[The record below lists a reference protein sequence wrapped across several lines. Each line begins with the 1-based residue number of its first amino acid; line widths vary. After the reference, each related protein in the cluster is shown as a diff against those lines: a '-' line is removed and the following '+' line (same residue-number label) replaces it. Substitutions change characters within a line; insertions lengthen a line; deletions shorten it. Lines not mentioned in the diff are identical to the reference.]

1 MAGRGGIARAEGAKR
16 AKPVAVVA
24 TRTGPGV
31 GAAATRTGGATDG
44 AKRRR
49 PARLCWAV
57 GLGILIVGIN
67 LLFGLFLPDGVY
79 VGDFNGSFPK
89 GLAYGW
95 QAQNHSV
102 IERGGLFESGP
113 GRSGFSQVVDLRGAT
128 EPAGLYC
135 GYRVAAEAV
144 LRVWYR
150 VEADG
155 GARDGSAS
163 AGSASGGSAPGV
175 LTSGPGLIRVSDRGT
190 GLTRVAE
197 LTSSGAWTECLLAV
211 SPGWGRMDFEV
222 SPGWRVSFDDI
233 SVTADGPLAGADAL
247 RARLWG
253 QAANKPSTGGSRL
266 DFFKV
271 VSAGRQ
277 ADVALPVAAT
287 LMATMVLYGLLL
299 RLSYRGG
306 VILLFATASI
316 VLFEPSPFE
325 ALFAI
330 WLVHSWRRRGLDF
343 RPLADRRL
351 RPVVVGLALLA
362 LGLAVGW
369 VAGGP
374 GTLSTASAMITGYC
388 LVVFVAAATGV
399 SSGTLV
405 VDVLIGLGLGALLGT
420 LYGWL
425 GFAFEPLRTA
435 VLQYGTEFRGFF
447 KDSNVYGPS
456 LFLPAT
462 ASLLLGLLSRSRPKR
477 VAWLA
482 AALFFAGGVVMSGS
496 RAAFGGLM
504 VATAVAIGLVFPH
517 LGHRVRAAGPFVA
530 GAALVAAI
538 AVGIRGGLGGSL
550 LELRW
555 YDLEGR
561 FPDILIGLKAI
572 STVPLGA
579 GPGLGVGRYGIS
591 PHNLFVL
598 TFLEEGWIGGVGLLL
613 AFGALVWFGWRAA
626 GRLILGRPPNHLLIA
641 VLASFVGY
649 LAVSMFVSSLHWRH
663 LWILGGLVVTLAL
676 GPRDRTSQGRG
687 RMLG

>member
-1 MAGRGGIARAEGAKR
+1 MASRGRSAAARGAKG
-16 AKPVAVVA
+16 AKSGAAGA
-24 TRTGPGV
+24 TRTGPV
-31 GAAATRTGGATDG
+31 
-44 AKRRR
+44 
-49 PARLCWAV
+49 AV
-57 GLGILIVGIN
+57 ALGILIVGIN

-95 QAQNHSV
+95 QAQNHTV

-113 GRSGFSQVVDLRGAT
+113 GRSGLGQVVDLRRAA

-135 GYRVAAEAV
+135 DYRVAAEAV

-150 VEADG
+150 VEAGG
-155 GARDGSAS
+155 GAGGGSE
-163 AGSASGGSAPGV
+163 SGGLMLSPGF
-175 LTSGPGLIRVSDRGT
+175 IRVCDRGT
-190 GLTRVAE
+190 GLTWVAE
-197 LTSSGAWTECLLAV
+197 LASSEAWTECLLAV

-233 SVTADGPLAGADAL
+233 SVTAAGPPAAGDAL

-253 QAANKPSTGGSRL
+253 QAASKPSTGGSRL

-287 LMATMVLYGLLL
+287 LIATMVLYALLL

-306 VILLFATASI
+306 VILLFAAASI

-330 WLVHSWRRRGLDF
+330 WLVYSWRTRRLDL
-343 RPLADRRL
+343 RRLADRRL
-351 RPVVVGLALLA
+351 RPVVVGLVLLA

-369 VAGGP
+369 LAGGP
-374 GTLSTASAMITGYC
+374 CTLSTASAVITGYC

-405 VDVLIGLGLGALLGT
+405 VDVMIGLGLGALLGT

-425 GFAFEPLRTA
+425 GFVFEPLRTA

-517 LGHRVRAAGPFVA
+517 LDRRVRAAGPFVA
-530 GAALVAAI
+530 GVALVAAI

-561 FPDILIGLKAI
+561 FPEILIGLKAI

-579 GPGLGVGRYGIS
+579 GPGLGVGRYGVS

-598 TFLEEGWIGGVGLLL
+598 TLLEEGWIGGVGLLL
-613 AFGALVWFGWRAA
+613 AFGALVWLGWRAGGRA
-626 GRLILGRPPNHLLIA
+626 GAGDARRLAEGRLVPGQPPDHLLIA

-663 LWILGGLVVTLAL
+663 LWILGGLVVALAL
-676 GPRDRTSQGRG
+676 GPRDRTSQERG
-687 RMLG
+687 RMPG